1 MPKDAMRF
9 AYGIR
14 EKLAECADPLR
25 APAMA
30 AYMKQRFV
38 FFGIPTPLRR
48 AQLKPVLADLGR
60 APESAWL
67 LAVAEALWAYEERE
81 CQYAAVD
88 LLVKFAGRID
98 VAQEPQ
104 VAALVVRKSWWDSI
118 DPLATH
124 VYADLAKRAPTV
136 LPVLD
141 AYAQHDNLWLRRV
154 AILYQL
160 QFGTD
165 TDLNRLDAV
174 LKANLQHPDF
184 FIRKAMGWALR
195 QYARTDPAWVKC
207 WLAEHA
213 EAVPALTR
221 REACKHFQ
229 DD

>member
-1 MPKDAMRF
+1 MPKDAKWF
-9 AYGIR
+9 ADGIR
-14 EKLAECADPLR
+14 EKLVACADPGR

-30 AYMKQRFV
+30 AYMKLRFV

-48 AQLKPVLADLGR
+48 AQLKPLFASLGR

-67 LAVAEALWAYEERE
+67 LAVAEALWACDERE

-88 LLVKFAGRID
+88 LLVKFSGRIEP
-98 VAQEPQ
+98 AQEPQ
-104 VAALVVRKSWWDSI
+104 VAALVVQKSWWDSI

-124 VYADLAKRAPTV
+124 VYADLARRAPTL

-141 AYAQHDNLWLRRV
+141 AYAQHANLWLRRV

-160 QFGTD
+160 QFGAN
-165 TDLNRLDAV
+165 TDLARLDTA
-174 LKANLQHPDF
+174 LRANLQHPDF

-195 QYARTDPAWVKC
+195 QYARTDPAWVKG
-207 WLAEHA
+207 WLVQQG

-221 REACKHFQ
+221 REARKHFQ